1 MEIKRAHHVLGDSCS
16 SVKAGA
22 HRGSSGAGWRRYRR
36 CEGPRRSVLSPP
48 HSTNM
53 STTKPRSFF
62 GRLWRSALLG
72 VADGVPVVSQVVTA
86 IEHFGKKDAPPVAP
100 RLVVGWT
107 TVVLMGMLIAARIW
121 GGFGWDELL
130 RLLGVVVAF

>member
-1 MEIKRAHHVLGDSCS
+1 
-16 SVKAGA
+16 
-22 HRGSSGAGWRRYRR
+22 
-36 CEGPRRSVLSPP
+36 
-48 HSTNM
+48 M
-53 STTKPRSFF
+53 STTKPRNFF

-86 IEHFGKKDAPPVAP
+86 IENFGKKDAPPVAP

>member
-1 MEIKRAHHVLGDSCS
+1 VIRLGHHVREGSYSNVQGADRLGS
-16 SVKAGA
+16 SV
-22 HRGSSGAGWRRYRR
+22 AGWPRLQR
-36 CEGPRRSVLSPP
+36 CPGPSRSILSQP

-53 STTKPRSFF
+53 STTKPRTFF
-62 GRLWRSALLG
+62 GRLWRSVLLG
-72 VADGVPVVSQVVTA
+72 VADGVPGVSQVVTA
-86 IEHFGKKDAPPVAP
+86 VENFHKKDAPPVGP

-107 TVVLMGMLIAARIW
+107 TVALMGMLIAAKLW

>member
-1 MEIKRAHHVLGDSCS
+1 MITQGHYVRGGSCS
-16 SVKAGA
+16 SVLVGDR
-22 HRGSSGAGWRRYRR
+22 HGSSVAGWPRFPR
-36 CEGPRRSVLSPP
+36 CPGPSRSVLSPP

-53 STTKPRSFF
+53 STTKPRTFF

-86 IEHFGKKDAPPVAP
+86 IEHFGKKDAPPVGP

-107 TVVLMGMLIAARIW
+107 TVALMGMLIAARIW

-130 RLLGVVVAF
+130 RLLDVVVAF